1 MRQIAA
7 SILIVLTMAG
17 AGYFGWQWWTHGRH
31 MESTDNAF
39 IHADISIISPKIA
52 GYVTEVRVADNH
64 QVQKGD
70 ILAIIGSE
78 ELAHRVSELAAVAEA
93 NRAAVQSTDQRIEFQ
108 KAMINQAQAAIATAE
123 ADRDKAENDLKRAQ
137 RLAQSGVGSRQA
149 LDDAESGQRRA
160 AAAMLRAH
168 AALNA
173 EQQQLGVV
181 SAGRAEAVAKL
192 RQAQAQMAQ
201 AQLDLDNAVIKAPID
216 GIAGNVSV
224 RDGQYVRAGTQ
235 LMALVPLDRVYVV
248 ANFKETQIAKMRVG
262 QPVAISID
270 AYPGV
275 KIVGKLDSLA
285 PASGAQFSLLPP
297 ENATGNFT
305 KVVQR
310 IPVRVALPTDNGL
323 AGKLRPGMSV
333 TASIDIR
340 AAGDADSAVPTAA
353 RPDPPKQ

>member
-1 MRQIAA
+1 MRRILATSLLVVIATA
-7 SILIVLTMAG
+7 LA
-17 AGYFGWQWWTHGRH
+17 YFGWQWWSHGRF

-39 IHADISIISPKIA
+39 IQADISIISPKIS

-64 QVQKGD
+64 VVQKGD
-70 ILAIIGSE
+70 LLVVIGSD
-78 ELAHRVSELAAVAEA
+78 ELAHRVSELAAVVEA

-108 KAMINQAQAAIATAE
+108 KAMVSQAQAAIATAE
-123 ADRDKAENDLKRAQ
+123 ADRDKADNDLKRAKN
-137 RLAQSGVGSRQA
+137 LAQSGVGSRQA
-149 LDDAESGQRRA
+149 LDDAEAGNRRA
-160 AAAMLRAH
+160 AAGMLRVH

-181 SAGRAEAVAKL
+181 TAGRAEAVAKL

-201 AQLDLDNAVIKAPID
+201 AQLDLDNAIIRAPIE

-224 RDGQYVRAGTQ
+224 RDGQFVRPGTQ

-248 ANFKETQIAKMRVG
+248 ANFKETQISLMRVG
-262 QPVAISID
+262 QPVQISID
-270 AYPGV
+270 AFPGV
-275 KIVGKLDSLA
+275 KIVGRLDSLA

-310 IPVRVALPTDNGL
+310 IPVRIALPSDSEL
-323 AGKLRPGMSV
+323 LGKLRPGMSV
-333 TASIDIR
+333 TVAIDTR
-340 AAGDADSAVPTAA
+340 APGETDNAVPTAA